1 MEFPVNEVTD
11 ADKVLDLL
19 KSFENVATLHG
30 HDHENCRHSVE
41 GIQILTTAAVAG
53 GWWRNGLESPN
64 VSGEP
69 QGFRVVDIDS
79 GQIRSRYVALQES
92 QPQLA
97 SWYVQ
102 AEAGRYFINVF
113 DASPGTQVY
122 IDDIGKLQPL
132 NPFSDS
138 AKQLSPHFYELSAK
152 NIEQIAS
159 KEVLSLTIVFEGGQT
174 NRFEID
180 CPSFG

>member
-1 MEFPVNEVTD
+1 
-11 ADKVLDLL
+11 
-19 KSFENVATLHG
+19 
-30 HDHENCRHSVE
+30 
-41 GIQILTTAAVAG
+41 
-53 GWWRNGLESPN
+53 LESPN

-69 QGFRVVDIDS
+69 QGFRVIDIDS
-79 GQIRSRYVALQES
+79 GKIRSRYVVLQES

-102 AEAGRYFINVF
+102 VEAGRYFINIF

-138 AKQLSPHFYELSAK
+138 AKQLSPHFYELSSK
-152 NIEQIAS
+152 NIEHVRPAKKS
-159 KEVLSLTIVFEGGQT
+159 TKNF
-174 NRFEID
+174 
-180 CPSFG
+180 

>member
-1 MEFPVNEVTD
+1 
-11 ADKVLDLL
+11 
-19 KSFENVATLHG
+19 
-30 HDHENCRHSVE
+30 
-41 GIQILTTAAVAG
+41 
-53 GWWRNGLESPN
+53 
-64 VSGEP
+64 
-69 QGFRVVDIDS
+69 
-79 GQIRSRYVALQES
+79 SRYVALQES

-102 AEAGRYFINVF
+102 AEAGRYFINVLGS
-113 DASPGTQVY
+113 SPRPQVY

-138 AKQLSPHFYELSAK
+138 AKQLSPHFYELSSK
-152 NIEQIAS
+152 NIEQVAS
-159 KEVLSLTIVFEGGQT
+159 KEVLSLTIVFEDGQT